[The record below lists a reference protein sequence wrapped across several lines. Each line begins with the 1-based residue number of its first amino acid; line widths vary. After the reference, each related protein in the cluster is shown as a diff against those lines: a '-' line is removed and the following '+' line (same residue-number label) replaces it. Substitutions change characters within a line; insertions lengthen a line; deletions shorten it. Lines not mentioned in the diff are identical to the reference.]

1 MGEVAKEVAEQEFE
15 RFTTEMDLDVTT
27 ERMDAEDRK
36 KFEDLRDQVVR
47 AIQAGK
53 IGIDDKG
60 QPVFTTSSGDKTITF
75 YEPTGASFMAMDGQ
89 KKDAGV
95 AKTFSLLADMT
106 HTNAKLFS
114 QMPNRDLK
122 ICQALLTLFLG

>member
-1 MGEVAKEVAEQEFE
+1 MGQVAKEVAEQEFE
-15 RFTTEMDLDVTT
+15 RFTTEMDLDVRT
-27 ERMDAEDRK
+27 ESMDAEDRA
-36 KFEDLRDQVVR
+36 KFDNQRALIVR
-47 AIQAGK
+47 CIESGR
-53 IGIDDKG
+53 IYVDEKG
-60 QPVFTTSSGDKTITF
+60 QPVFTPNEGNAITF

-95 AKTFSLLADMT
+95 AKTFSLLGDMT